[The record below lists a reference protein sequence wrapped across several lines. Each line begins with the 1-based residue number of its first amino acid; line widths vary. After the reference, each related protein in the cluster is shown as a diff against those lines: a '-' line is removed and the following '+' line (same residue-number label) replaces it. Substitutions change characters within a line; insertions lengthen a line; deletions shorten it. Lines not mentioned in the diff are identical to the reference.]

1 MNYFTPVL
9 VAAAAS
15 GLLTSCFKDEAPNS
29 ECDIQQAFVEME
41 GWEEIFNNQSDMKV
55 DIMSSDSIVSFDVKD
70 GADVSKMAP
79 RFKLTD
85 GATISPESGT
95 EMDFSG
101 NTRHLYTVTSEDG
114 AWHRNYY
121 VDFGAKMLPTD
132 YHFEQFDTLYEY
144 DKTQGQNVMR
154 YCQWIDYS
162 RGSQTKQYRCW
173 ATGNAGF
180 KLSMINA
187 RPDEYPTVPDPD
199 GKSGYGVKLITRST
213 GMFGVMANRRIAAG
227 NLFLGVFDVKP
238 ALTNT
243 LATTRFGLPFD
254 RKPVRLKGYYKYTP
268 GETFQDKDGNAVKGK
283 VDQGDIYAV
292 FYRNHDNE
300 GNALVLDG
308 NNVKTSEQIIGMA
321 ELGNVENTREWKEFD
336 IPFVY
341 STEPDSQTLNSN
353 GYSIAIVCTS
363 SNEGASFQGA
373 VGSTLCVD
381 ELRLVCEG
389 DE

>member
-1 MNYFTPVL
+1 
-9 VAAAAS
+9 
-15 GLLTSCFKDEAPNS
+15 
-29 ECDIQQAFVEME
+29 ME
-41 GWEEIFNNQSDMKV
+41 GWENIFNNQSNMTV
-55 DIMSSDSIVSFDVKD
+55 NVLSNDSIISFDVKD

-79 RFKLTD
+79 HFKLTE
-85 GATISPESGT
+85 GASVSPESGT
-95 EMDFSG
+95 ELDFSG
-101 NTRHLYTVTSEDG
+101 NARQLYTVTSEDG
-114 AWHRNYY
+114 MWHRNYY
-121 VDFGAKMLPTD
+121 VDFGAKMLPTE

-144 DKTQGQNVMR
+144 DKTQAKNVMR

-187 RPDEYPTVPDPD
+187 KPDEYPTVPDPQ
-199 GKSGYGVKLITRST
+199 GKVGYGVKLITRST
-213 GMFGVMANRRIAAG
+213 GVFGVMAGRRIAAG

-254 RKPVRLKGYYKYTP
+254 RKPLRLKGFYKYKP
-268 GETFQDKDGNAVKGK
+268 GETFQDKDGNTVEGK

-292 FYRNHDNE
+292 FYRNHDN
-300 GNALVLDG
+300 DG
-308 NNVKTSEQIIGMA
+308 NEIVLNGNDVKTSPYIIGMA
-321 ELGNVENTREWKEFD
+321 ELGNVTNTSEWKEFD

-341 STEPDSQTLNSN
+341 TTEPEPGTISSN

-373 VGSTLCVD
+373 VGSTLCID
-381 ELRLVCEG
+381 EFRLVCEG

>member
-1 MNYFTPVL
+1 
-9 VAAAAS
+9 
-15 GLLTSCFKDEAPNS
+15 
-29 ECDIQQAFVEME
+29 
-41 GWEEIFNNQSDMKV
+41 
-55 DIMSSDSIVSFDVKD
+55 
-70 GADVSKMAP
+70 
-79 RFKLTD
+79 
-85 GATISPESGT
+85 
-95 EMDFSG
+95 
-101 NTRHLYTVTSEDG
+101 
-114 AWHRNYY
+114 
-121 VDFGAKMLPTD
+121 
-132 YHFEQFDTLYEY
+132 
-144 DKTQGQNVMR
+144 
-154 YCQWIDYS
+154 
-162 RGSQTKQYRCW
+162 
-173 ATGNAGF
+173 
-180 KLSMINA
+180 MINA
-187 RPDEYPTVPDPD
+187 RPDEYPTVPDPE

-254 RKPVRLKGYYKYTP
+254 RKPLRLKGFYKYTP

-308 NNVKTSEQIIGMA
+308 NNVKTSEYIIGMA
-321 ELGNVENTREWKEFD
+321 ELGNVESTREWKEFD

-341 STEPDSQTLNSN
+341 TTEPDSKTLNSN
-353 GYSIAIVCTS
+353 GYSITIVCTS

-373 VGSTLCVD
+373 IGSTLCVD